1 MKSVSYLA
9 AALMTAMTLSGG
21 HALANICRTD
31 KLTCSTSM
39 PVDGYCECRSRGTTE
54 GGTVV
59 TTRAPHEHYNATS
72 GGCGVSPGA
81 PGCR

>member
-39 PVDGYCECRSRGTTE
+39 PVQIPRHDGGRHRGHNARS
-54 GGTVV
+54 
-59 TTRAPHEHYNATS
+59 A
-72 GGCGVSPGA
+72 
-81 PGCR
+81 